1 MLAPLTAVLRDGNEA
16 SRWLARQR
24 QGESIRAIISSEARA
39 METRDIAQ
47 LASVATDRTP
57 LWDDHGSLLRLADT
71 HEGVSRYGPSALAI
85 AAQPGATGVIRV
97 LGERLE
103 LVEDLWL
110 TILRSEC
117 GPQQLERLLRLKEL
131 VGPCIRRRR
140 QLGTA
145 RLPAVKVNKSWR

>member
-1 MLAPLTAVLRDGNEA
+1 MIMAPSSA
-16 SRWLARQR
+16 SPTPMR
-24 QGESIRAIISSEARA
+24 ESA
-39 METRDIAQ
+39 
-47 LASVATDRTP
+47 ATGP
-57 LWDDHGSLLRLADT
+57 L
-71 HEGVSRYGPSALAI
+71 PLAI

-131 VGPCIRRRR
+131 VGP
-140 QLGTA
+140 LHPAETA
-145 RLPAVKVNKSWR
+145 AGDIPTSWTELRVQVVA